1 VDIIDVR
8 FAEASDE
15 QKKQL
20 AGFIEDQVEQAHFA
34 DLDAEKAGVAE
45 AELKHNPPK
54 IILSTRPAL
63 LVSIDGEPV
72 FEMIDGSR
80 YERVVNTPFL
90 LVRGGKDYYLYIG
103 SNAWYEATS
112 ISGAWTRSKRVP
124 DDVASLVEPADE
136 RMMTIP
142 RSMIFKSSSLMSR
155 PS

>member
-20 AGFIEDQVEQAHFA
+20 AGFIEDQVEQAHFTISVDQLLA

-63 LVSIDGEPV
+63 LVSIDGQPAKNHPV
-72 FEMIDGSR
+72 DTTGTAGIHR
-80 YERVVNTPFL
+80 R
-90 LVRGGKDYYLYIG
+90 
-103 SNAWYEATS
+103 
-112 ISGAWTRSKRVP
+112 
-124 DDVASLVEPADE
+124 
-136 RMMTIP
+136 
-142 RSMIFKSSSLMSR
+142 
-155 PS
+155 